1 MDFGFDT
8 FISPLTWR
16 YGSSEMK
23 EIWSERNKRL
33 ILRRVWVALAKVQ
46 NKAGLVSD
54 EQLADLQAHA
64 EDIDIERALEIEAT
78 IHHDLMA

>member
-54 EQLADLQAHA
+54 AQLADLEAHS
-64 EDIDIERALEIEAT
+64 EDVV
-78 IHHDLMA
+78 H